1 MKPLDSAQSKTHV
14 ARLEYKCSDRV
25 LADKEHLADSPRLL
39 EVFPGDWLLVENAF
53 DDCEHRSC

>member
-1 MKPLDSAQSKTHV
+1 MKPLDSAQSETHV
-14 ARLEYKCSDRV
+14 ARLEYKCSERV

-39 EVFPGDWLLVENAF
+39 EVFPGDWLIVLNAF